1 MIGGAGMHSSS
12 LSQTCLPAN
21 VLIYNWEKRY
31 GRVICSLS
39 KRNTD
44 CDTLKKIVGTAWSKW
59 LDLSS
64 QQVHEQLGIEQSGS
78 VCRSLINTSSFCLSV
93 QTIHSAILWVDHH
106 WTCHHTYVDRICL
119 ACLANCSTELG
130 ESIFARSTG
139 VPHSSI
145 ASAMNY
151 IQTGLKGVLCEIS
164 SVSPPNRG
172 LVSKLWEQ
180 ASNHKNWDSALWAK
194 ISWGGRGHQQLF
206 LQKCSNSAKV
216 YFPNFILQS
225 VPGLRFFGFSP
236 LIAVLNALL
245 CPVDIISDR

>member
-93 QTIHSAILWVDHH
+93 QTIHSAILWLDHH
-106 WTCHHTYVDRICL
+106 WTFHHTYVEQKLGFCAMINKLASLEAMLVRNYDRPTYRL
-119 ACLANCSTELG
+119 TYWQG
-130 ESIFARSTG
+130 
-139 VPHSSI
+139 
-145 ASAMNY
+145 
-151 IQTGLKGVLCEIS
+151 
-164 SVSPPNRG
+164 
-172 LVSKLWEQ
+172 
-180 ASNHKNWDSALWAK
+180 
-194 ISWGGRGHQQLF
+194 
-206 LQKCSNSAKV
+206 
-216 YFPNFILQS
+216 
-225 VPGLRFFGFSP
+225 
-236 LIAVLNALL
+236 
-245 CPVDIISDR
+245 